1 MELVISTLL
10 SLAITLAA
18 ADIILQPP
26 LHPHFNSVN
35 TENIFHWSPAEN
47 GPQHIRYD
55 VQYCR
60 YGHDEDPIP
69 VSHCTGIPHCYC
81 DLTEQ
86 TWDVNITYSVS
97 VRSVIGNTS
106 STWEGTIFK
115 PFDSTLLGLP
125 SFVTE
130 VEHDVITVRLFPPTL
145 YTAKRNRS
153 MGDVYPQGLKY
164 IIYVHA
170 NDTDRSE
177 NIHSSGAPVKP
188 TVRPGT
194 IYCISV
200 RVQLHGDARKSNIT
214 EEKCIKI
221 PTPNPDLET
230 LINTV
235 VGVVGTTITL
245 FVLCFCLAMFCR
257 SYLKERR
264 MTPAVLETFG
274 KTRKFLSRMDYMSF
288 TEDVVVQKVFAD
300 GAHHPVT
307 KILDQDDPWPEQK
320 MREASSVDSGIDI
333 GSHSPGRIVLI
344 GEVMNLYRQQTP
356 DSSGV
361 QSTDSSGVQST
372 DCECGQTSSQPGNAC
387 SVHIP
392 AASPD
397 LGECSTGTAD
407 LGYQRQT
414 PRVNDDSVAAMSSVM
429 AEPTPDSPSCTISIS
444 GITVAQDFTNTFLTL
459 SDVMIMDNEL

>member
-10 SLAITLAA
+10 SLATTLAA

-86 TWDVNITYSVS
+86 TWDVNITYSVR

-170 NDTDRSE
+170 NDTDRSDK
-177 NIHSSGAPVKP
+177 ILSSGAPVKP
-188 TVRPGT
+188 AVRPGT

-200 RVQLHGDARKSNIT
+200 RVQLHGDARESNIT

-407 LGYQRQT
+407 LGYRRQT

-459 SDVMIMDNEL
+459 GDVMIMDNEL